1 MSRIL
6 IDTEGF
12 LVPAAKA
19 AEYAYEWEP
28 DNWRIGCRHDE
39 AMAYFMDK
47 LADIR
52 AFDPS
57 CPITLCFSSAR
68 SFRYGIWPEYKSNR
82 KSEQKVPGW
91 PDLVAAVK
99 RLAISSGW
107 DVVTLENVEAD
118 DALGILA
125 GPDDFMASVDKD
137 LLTVPGRHLRN
148 GELVVQSK
156 TEADLCFFTQ
166 ALVGDR
172 SDHYPGCLGIGDVK
186 ASKALT
192 DWGHPDP
199 AMHESLMWAA
209 VLQTFLKAGQTEEYA
224 LAQARCARILRP
236 GEYDFETQTPRLW
249 NP

>member
-19 AEYAYEWEP
+19 AEYSYEWEP
-28 DNWRIGCRHDE
+28 GNWRIGCRHDE

-57 CPITLCFSSAR
+57 LPITLCFSSAR

-91 PDLVAAVK
+91 PELVAAVK

-118 DALGILA
+118 DALGVLA

-137 LLTVPGRHLRN
+137 LLTVPGKHLRN
-148 GELVVQSK
+148 GELVIQGK
-156 TEADLCFFTQ
+156 TEADRCFFTQ

-172 SDHYPGCLGIGDVK
+172 SDHYPGCLGIGEKK
-186 ASKALT
+186 AEALLANYEPEQLT
-192 DWGHPDP
+192 WG
-199 AMHESLMWAA
+199 A
-209 VLQTFLKAGQTEEYA
+209 VLCCFLKAGQAEEYA

-249 NP
+249 TP

>member
-28 DNWRIGCRHDE
+28 GNWRIGCRHDE

-57 CPITLCFSSAR
+57 LPLTLCFSSAR

-91 PDLVAAVK
+91 PELVAAVK
-99 RLAISSGW
+99 RLAISIGW

-125 GPDDFMASVDKD
+125 GFDDFMASVDKD
-137 LLTVPGRHLRN
+137 LLTVPGKHLRN
-148 GELVVQSK
+148 GELVVQ
-156 TEADLCFFTQ
+156 TVIAADRCFFSQ
-166 ALVGDR
+166 ALIGDR
-172 SDHYPGCLGIGDVK
+172 SDHYPGCPGLGEVK
-186 ASKALT
+186 AAKAL
-192 DWGHPDP
+192 
-199 AMHESLMWAA
+199 AECASEQEMWDA
-209 VLQTFLKAGQTEEYA
+209 VAWAYVKAGQTVDQA

-249 NP
+249 TP

>member
-19 AEYAYEWEP
+19 AEYAYEWELG
-28 DNWRIGCRHDE
+28 NWRMGCRHDE

-57 CPITLCFSSAR
+57 LPITLCFSSAR

-82 KSEQKVPGW
+82 KSEQKTPGW
-91 PDLVAAVK
+91 PELVAAVK

-148 GELVVQSK
+148 GELVIQAK
-156 TEADLCFFTQ
+156 TEADRCFFTQ
-166 ALVGDR
+166 TLVGDR
-172 SDHYPGCLGIGDVK
+172 SDHYPGCPGIGEKK
-186 ASKALT
+186 AETLLAGFAEEHWM
-192 DWGHPDP
+192 WG
-199 AMHESLMWAA
+199 A
-209 VLQTFLKAGQTEEYA
+209 VLVAYVKAGQTVDQA

>member
-1 MSRIL
+1 MPKIL

-28 DNWRIGCRHDE
+28 GNWRMGCRHDE

-52 AFDPS
+52 IFDPS
-57 CPITLCFSSAR
+57 LPITLCFSAAR

-91 PDLVAAVK
+91 SELVAAVK

-107 DVVTLENVEAD
+107 DVVTLQNVEAD

-137 LLTVPGRHLRN
+137 LLTVPGKHLRN
-148 GELVVQSK
+148 GELVVQSEV
-156 TEADLCFFTQ
+156 EADRCFFTQ
-166 ALVGDR
+166 TLVGDR
-172 SDHYPGCLGIGDVK
+172 SDHYPGCPGVGEKK
-186 ASKALT
+186 AEASLA
-192 DWGHPDP
+192 GFAEEH
-199 AMHESLMWAA
+199 LMWGA
-209 VLQTFLKAGQTEEYA
+209 VVVAYMKAGQTVDQA

-249 NP
+249 TR

>member
-1 MSRIL
+1 L
-6 IDTEGF
+6 
-12 LVPAAKA
+12 
-19 AEYAYEWEP
+19 
-28 DNWRIGCRHDE
+28 
-39 AMAYFMDK
+39 
-47 LADIR
+47 
-52 AFDPS
+52 
-57 CPITLCFSSAR
+57 PITLCFSSAR

-137 LLTVPGRHLRN
+137 LLTVPGKHLRN
-148 GELVVQSK
+148 GEVVIQSK
-156 TEADLCFFTQ
+156 AEADRCFFTQ
-166 ALVGDR
+166 TLVGDR
-172 SDHYPGCLGIGDVK
+172 SDHYPGCPGIGEKK
-186 ASKALT
+186 AETSLASS
-192 DWGHPDP
+192 DP
-199 AMHESLMWAA
+199 RFMWERVLAA
-209 VLQTFLKAGQTEEYA
+209 FLKADLSVDQA

>member
-19 AEYAYEWEP
+19 AEYSYEWEP
-28 DNWRIGCRHDE
+28 GNWRIGCRHDE

-52 AFDPS
+52 DIDPS
-57 CPITLCFSSAR
+57 LPITLCFSAAR
-68 SFRYGIWPEYKSNR
+68 SFRYGIWSEYKSNR

-118 DALGILA
+118 DALGLLA

-137 LLTVPGRHLRN
+137 LLTVPGKHLRN
-148 GELVVQSK
+148 GELVIQSVA
-156 TEADLCFFTQ
+156 EADRCFLIQ

-172 SDHYPGCLGIGDVK
+172 SDHYPGCPGIGEKK
-186 ASKALT
+186 AETLLASS
-192 DWGHPDP
+192 DWIPQWHF
-199 AMHESLMWAA
+199 MWERVLAA
-209 VLQTFLKAGQTEEYA
+209 FLKAGLSKDQA

-249 NP
+249 TP

>member
-19 AEYAYEWEP
+19 AEYSYEWEP
-28 DNWRIGCRHDE
+28 GNWRIGCRHDE

-57 CPITLCFSSAR
+57 LPITLCFSSAR

-99 RLAISSGW
+99 RLAISSEW

-137 LLTVPGRHLRN
+137 LLTVPGKHLRN
-148 GELVVQSK
+148 GELVVQSEA
-156 TEADLCFFTQ
+156 EADFCFFFQ
-166 ALVGDR
+166 SLIGDR
-172 SDHYPGCLGIGDVK
+172 SDHYPGCSGIGEKK
-186 ASKALT
+186 AEALLASAPL
-192 DWGHPDP
+192 GYIEPGF
-199 AMHESLMWAA
+199 SMWAA
-209 VLQTFLKAGQTEEYA
+209 VLQAFLKAGKTEEYA

-236 GEYDFETQTPRLW
+236 GEYDFKTQTPRLW
-249 NP
+249 TP

>member
-1 MSRIL
+1 M
-6 IDTEGF
+6 
-12 LVPAAKA
+12 PAAKA

-28 DNWRIGCRHDE
+28 GNWRIGCRHDE

-52 AFDPS
+52 AFDS
-57 CPITLCFSSAR
+57 SLPITLCFSSAR

-91 PDLVAAVK
+91 PDLVSAVK

-125 GPDDFMASVDKD
+125 RYDDFMASVDKD
-137 LLTVPGRHLRN
+137 LLTVPGKHLRN

-156 TEADLCFFTQ
+156 VDADLAFFTQ
-166 ALVGDR
+166 TLIGDR
-172 SDHYPGCLGIGDVK
+172 SDHYPGCPGIAEKK
-186 ASKALT
+186 A
-192 DWGHPDP
+192 
-199 AMHESLMWAA
+199 ESLLAKCASECEMWDA
-209 VLQTFLKAGQTEEYA
+209 VLIAYLKAGQTETQA

-236 GEYDFETQTPRLW
+236 GEYDFETQAPRLW

>member
-19 AEYAYEWEP
+19 AEYSYEWEP
-28 DNWRIGCRHDE
+28 GNWRMGCRHDE

-57 CPITLCFSSAR
+57 LPITLCFSSAR

-107 DVVTLENVEAD
+107 NVVTLENVEAD

-137 LLTVPGRHLRN
+137 LLTVPGKHLRN
-148 GELVVQSK
+148 GELVVQSEA
-156 TEADLCFFTQ
+156 EADRCFFTQ
-166 ALVGDR
+166 TLVGDR
-172 SDHYPGCLGIGDVK
+172 SDHYPGCPGIGEKK
-186 ASKALT
+186 AETSLA
-192 DWGHPDP
+192 GFAEEH
-199 AMHESLMWAA
+199 LMWGA
-209 VLQTFLKAGQTEEYA
+209 VVVAYMKAGQTVDQA

-236 GEYDFETQTPRLW
+236 SEYCFETQTPRLW
-249 NP
+249 TP

>member
-1 MSRIL
+1 MPKIL

-28 DNWRIGCRHDE
+28 GNWRMGCRHDE

-52 AFDPS
+52 IFDPS
-57 CPITLCFSSAR
+57 LPITLCFSAAR

-91 PDLVAAVK
+91 SELVAAVK

-107 DVVTLENVEAD
+107 DVVTLQNVEAD

-137 LLTVPGRHLRN
+137 LLTVPGKHLRN
-148 GELVVQSK
+148 GELVVQS
-156 TEADLCFFTQ
+156 EAAANRCFFAQT
-166 ALVGDR
+166 LTGDR
-172 SDHYPGCLGIGDVK
+172 SDHYPGCPGIGEKK
-186 ASKALT
+186 AEALLANYV
-192 DWGHPDP
+192 P
-199 AMHESLMWAA
+199 EQLMWGA
-209 VLQTFLKAGQTEEYA
+209 VLCCFLKAGQDEGQA

-236 GEYDFETQTPRLW
+236 GEYCFETQTPRLW

>member
-28 DNWRIGCRHDE
+28 GNWRMGCRHDE

-57 CPITLCFSSAR
+57 LPITLCFSSAR

-82 KSEQKVPGW
+82 KSEQKAPGW
-91 PDLVAAVK
+91 PELVAAVK

-107 DVVTLENVEAD
+107 DVVTLQNVEAD

-137 LLTVPGRHLRN
+137 LLTVPGKHLRN

-156 TEADLCFFTQ
+156 VDADLAFFTQ
-166 ALVGDR
+166 TLVGDR
-172 SDHYPGCLGIGDVK
+172 SDHYPGCPGIGEKK
-186 ASKALT
+186 AETLLA
-192 DWGHPDP
+192 GFAEEH
-199 AMHESLMWAA
+199 LMWGA
-209 VLQTFLKAGQTEEYA
+209 VVVSYAKAGQTVDQA
-224 LAQARCARILRP
+224 LAQTRCARILRP

-249 NP
+249 TP